1 MTRTQKLF
9 TSVLPASWAK
19 SMEAESRQW
28 MMRCNKCN
36 FEQSVWDLG
45 GIRWKAAGN
54 PSRKMTCQNCKEFSL
69 HTTYKK
75 Q

>member
-1 MTRTQKLF
+1 MTRTQKFF
-9 TSVLPASWAK
+9 TSLLPGSWAQ

-28 MMRCNKCN
+28 MMRCKECN

-54 PSRKMTCQNCKEFSL
+54 PSRKLLCQNCKHL
-69 HTTYKK
+69 TWHTTYKK